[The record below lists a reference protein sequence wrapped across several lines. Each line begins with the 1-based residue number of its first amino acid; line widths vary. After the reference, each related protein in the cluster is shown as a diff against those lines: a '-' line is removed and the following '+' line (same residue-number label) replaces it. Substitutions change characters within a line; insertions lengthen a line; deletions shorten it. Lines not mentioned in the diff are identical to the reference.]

1 MSSGEL
7 VLLKH
12 FFFQPFNKLFRRFNR
27 LKNKDLFICIFL
39 AADLM
44 IGAVLVQHFENAAME
59 GGQDPVSLWDCIWL
73 ALTTAT
79 TVGYGDR
86 FATSP
91 GGRIVSII
99 FFYMGGI
106 GVAAY
111 LLGRMVEVGLDF
123 RINRRRGLVKVDL
136 EGHIILC
143 NFPSVRTI
151 EQIIVELRADPRGR
165 ERPIVIVADSIEELP
180 FALEDVYFVK
190 GSPIEEEPLKRANV
204 GEAWMAIALSAN
216 LADSYADAIVS
227 AIVVMIKSMSENCIC
242 VAECADRS
250 KHKLLKQC
258 GADRI
263 VCAGN
268 LTSNLIVQEAID
280 PGVSGLIESFSSN
293 RDGAQFYSEQLNSGE
308 TTVEQCQAAL
318 CALDSRAHLL
328 ALFRAGDEDNY
339 IALPEPEAKLTKGDH
354 VVYVARN
361 RLDWEEVSAK
371 LGVG

>member
-1 MSSGEL
+1 MI
-7 VLLKH
+7 KN
-12 FFFQPFNKLFRRFNR
+12 FIFQPFTKLFRRFNR
-27 LKNKDLFICIFL
+27 LKNKDLFIILFL
-39 AADLM
+39 ATDLLV
-44 IGAVLVQHFENAAME
+44 GALLVQHFENAAIE
-59 GGQDPVSLWDCIWL
+59 NVQEHVGLWDCIWL

-79 TVGYGDR
+79 TVGYGDLS
-86 FATSP
+86 ASSL

-136 EGHIILC
+136 ESHIILC
-143 NFPSVRTI
+143 NFPSARTI
-151 EQIIVELRADPRGR
+151 EQIVAELRADPRGR
-165 ERPIVIVADSIEELP
+165 ERPIVIVTDSIEELP
-180 FALEDVYFVK
+180 FALEDVHFVR

-204 GEAWMAIALSAN
+204 AEAWMSIALAED
-216 LADSYADAIVS
+216 LDDSHADAIVS
-227 AIVVMIKSMSENCIC
+227 AIVIMIKSMNENCTC

-250 KHKLLKQC
+250 KQKLLKQC

-263 VCAGN
+263 VYAGN

-293 RDGAQFYSEQLNSGE
+293 RDGAQFYSELVSSSE
-308 TTVEQCQAAL
+308 TTVEQCQSAL
-318 CALDSRAHLL
+318 RALDSRAHVL
-328 ALFRAGDEDNY
+328 AVYRESEEDTY
-339 IALPEPEAKLTKGDH
+339 IALPEPSMKLRNGDH

-361 RLDWEEVSAK
+361 RLDWQEVSAS
-371 LGVG
+371 LGTG